1 MKTLSTLIFGI
12 AFTLSM
18 LTASAGDTI
27 VTKSQ
32 VVRFS
37 DLNLSSDDGVRTLYQ
52 RMRGAARLVCAD
64 ADRSLRL
71 EQPNYQTCFKKAVG
85 DAVSQVN
92 QPALTAMHRSGTSSS
107 NG

>member
-1 MKTLSTLIFGI
+1 MKTLSTLIFGMAI
-12 AFTLSM
+12 TLSM

-32 VVRFS
+32 VVHFS
-37 DLNLSSDDGVRTLYQ
+37 DLNLSSDAGIRTLYQ
-52 RMRGAARLVCAD
+52 RIRGAAQRVCGD

-71 EQPNYQTCFKKAVG
+71 EQPNYQTCVRKAVD

-92 QPALTAMHRSGTSSS
+92 KPALTAMHRSGSS
-107 NG
+107 NSNG